1 MHALREALFPMRDFD
16 AKGFLDFCLVQHA
29 VGWSVSRCGIFS
41 GVQRLNMA
49 GGDASNAM
57 DGLGEVVPAGNP
69 LVGEVVDA
77 WHDAL
82 VDDGHDGQSQ
92 VVGVGGCAYLVEN
105 HAQLLFLLP
114 QSQHRLDEVVAES
127 RVEPSRADDDMFWT
141 CLRHG
146 HLASQLGGAIHAV
159 RAGCVGLGVGRVM
172 RAIKYIVGA
181 DLHHPSVTLS
191 HGNSQVSWRLSIES
205 RCQSLVALG
214 LVHGRVGGAVHDAI
228 DFVFFHEPVD
238 GVAVGD
244 VQFVDV
250 GVEPVV
256 LGIILLQHLHF
267 VSQLAVAACDEY
279 VHSFNPPQIEVLRYD
294 P

>member
-1 MHALREALFPMRDFD
+1 MHALCEALFPMRDFD
-16 AKGFLDFCLVQHA
+16 TEGFLDFCLVQHA
-29 VGWSVSRCGIFS
+29 VSWSVSRCGIFS
-41 GVQRLNMA
+41 GVQRLDVA
-49 GGDASNAM
+49 GGDASDAVN
-57 DGLGEVVPAGNP
+57 GLGEVVPAGNP
-69 LVGEVVDA
+69 LVGKVVDA
-77 WHDAL
+77 RHDAL
-82 VDDGHDGQSQ
+82 VDDGHDGQCQ
-92 VVGVGGCAYLVEN
+92 VVSVGGCTYLVEDY
-105 HAQLLFLLP
+105 AQVLFLLA

-141 CLRHG
+141 YLRHG
-146 HLASQLGGAIHAV
+146 HLTSQLRGAIYAV
-159 RAGCVGLGVGRVM
+159 GTRRVGLDVRRVL
-172 RAIKYIVGA
+172 RAIKNIVGA

-191 HGNSQVSWRLSIES
+191 HGGSQVSWRFGVES

-244 VQFVDV
+244 VQFVNV

-256 LGIILLQHLHF
+256 LRIILLQHLHF
-267 VSQLAVAACDEY
+267 VSQLAIAACDEY
-279 VHSFNPPQIEVLRYD
+279 VHSFNPPQIEVLRCD

>member
-16 AKGFLDFCLVQHA
+16 AEGFLDFCLVQHA

-41 GVQRLNMA
+41 GVQRLDVA
-49 GGDASNAM
+49 SGDARNAVN
-57 DGLGEVVPAGNP
+57 GLGEVVPAGNTF
-69 LVGEVVDA
+69 VGEVIDA
-77 WHDAL
+77 RHDAL
-82 VDDGHDGQSQ
+82 VDDGHDGLCQ
-92 VVGVGGCAYLVEN
+92 VVSVGGCAYLVEDY
-105 HAQLLFLLP
+105 AQLLFLLA

-127 RVEPSRADDDMFWT
+127 RVEPSRADDDMFWACFRHSHLT
-141 CLRHG
+141 C
-146 HLASQLGGAIHAV
+146 QLGGTVHAV
-159 RAGCVGLGVGRVM
+159 GAGCVGLGVGRVL
-172 RAIKYIVGA
+172 RAIEYIVGA

-191 HGNSQVSWRLSIES
+191 HGNSQVSWCLGVES
-205 RCQSLVALG
+205 RCQSLVALR
-214 LVHGRVGGAVHDAI
+214 LVHGRVGSAVHDAI

-256 LGIILLQHLHF
+256 LRIILLQHLHF
-267 VSQLAVAACDEY
+267 VSQLAIAACDKY
-279 VHSFNPPQIEVLRYD
+279 VHSFNPPQIEVLRCD

>member
-1 MHALREALFPMRDFD
+1 MHTLREALFPMRDFD
-16 AKGFLDFCLVQHA
+16 AEGFLDFCLVQHA

-41 GVQRLNMA
+41 SVQRLDVA
-49 GGDASNAM
+49 GGDARDAM
-57 DGLGEVVPAGNP
+57 DCLGEVVPARDS

-77 WHDAL
+77 RHDAL
-82 VDDGHDGQSQ
+82 VDDGHDGQCQ

-105 HAQLLFLLP
+105 HAQLLFFST

-141 CLRHG
+141 CLCHG
-146 HLASQLGGAIHAV
+146 HLTCQLGGAIHTV
-159 RAGCVGLGVGRVM
+159 GAGRVGLDVGRVLG
-172 RAIKYIVGA
+172 AIKYIVGA
-181 DLHHPSVTLS
+181 NLHHPSVTFS
-191 HGNSQVSWRLSIES
+191 HGDSQISRRFGVES
-205 RCQSLVALG
+205 RCQSLVALR
-214 LVHGRVGGAVHDAI
+214 LVHGRVGSAVHDAI

-238 GVAVGD
+238 GVAVSD

-256 LGIILLQHLHF
+256 FGIILLQHLHF

-279 VHSFNPPQIEVLRYD
+279 VHCFNPPQIEVLRCD

>member
-29 VGWSVSRCGIFS
+29 VGWSVSRCRIFC
-41 GVQRLNMA
+41 GVQRLDVA
-49 GGDASNAM
+49 GGDARDAVN
-57 DGLGEVVPAGNP
+57 GLGEVVPAGNP
-69 LVGEVVDA
+69 FVGEVVDA
-77 WHDAL
+77 RHDAL
-82 VDDGHDGQSQ
+82 VDDGHDGQCQ
-92 VVGVGGCAYLVEN
+92 VVSVGGRAYLVEDY
-105 HAQLLFLLP
+105 AQLLFLLP
-114 QSQHRLDEVVAES
+114 QSQHRLNEVVAES

-141 CLRHG
+141 YLRYG
-146 HLASQLGGAIHAV
+146 HLTSQLGGAVHAIG
-159 RAGCVGLGVGRVM
+159 AGGVGLDVGRVL

-191 HGNSQVSWRLSIES
+191 HGDSQISWCFGVES

-228 DFVFFHEPVD
+228 DFVFFHKPID

-267 VSQLAVAACDEY
+267 VSQLAVAACNEY
-279 VHSFNPPQIEVLRYD
+279 VHSFNPPQIEVLRCD
-294 P
+294 L

>member
-16 AKGFLDFCLVQHA
+16 TEGFLDFCLVQHA

-41 GVQRLNMA
+41 GVQRLDVA
-49 GGDASNAM
+49 GGDASNAVN
-57 DGLGEVVPAGNP
+57 GFGEVVPARDS
-69 LVGEVVDA
+69 LVGKVVDA
-77 WHDAL
+77 RHDAL

-92 VVGVGGCAYLVEN
+92 VVGVSGCAYLVEDY
-105 HAQLLFLLP
+105 AQLLFLLT
-114 QSQHRLDEVVAES
+114 QSQHRLNEVVAES

-141 CLRHG
+141 CLRHS
-146 HLASQLGGAIHAV
+146 HLTSQLGGTVHAV
-159 RAGCVGLGVGRVM
+159 GAGRVGLDVRRVL
-172 RAIKYIVGA
+172 RAIEYIVGA

-191 HGNSQVSWRLSIES
+191 HGNSQVSWRLGVES
-205 RCQSLVALG
+205 RCQSLVALR
-214 LVHGRVGGAVHDAI
+214 LVHGCVGSAVHDAI

-250 GVEPVV
+250 GVKPVV
-256 LGIILLQHLHF
+256 LRIILLQHLHF
-267 VSQLAVAACDEY
+267 VSQLAVAACNEY

>member
-29 VGWSVSRCGIFS
+29 VSRSLSRCGIFS
-41 GVQRLNMA
+41 GVQRLDVT
-49 GGDASNAM
+49 GGDAGNAVN
-57 DGLGEVVPAGNP
+57 GLGEVVPARDS
-69 LVGEVVDA
+69 LVGEVIDA
-77 WHDAL
+77 RHDAL
-82 VDDGHDGQSQ
+82 VDDGHDGQCQ
-92 VVGVGGCAYLVEN
+92 VVRVGGCAYLVEDY
-105 HAQLLFLLP
+105 AQLLFLLP

-127 RVEPSRADDDMFWT
+127 RVEPRRADDDMFWT

-146 HLASQLGGAIHAV
+146 HLTSQLGGAIHAV
-159 RAGCVGLGVGRVM
+159 GAGCVAFGVGRVL
-172 RAIKYIVGA
+172 RAIEYIVGA
-181 DLHHPSVTLS
+181 DLHHPSIALG
-191 HGNSQVSWRLSIES
+191 HGNSQVSWRLGVES

-214 LVHGRVGGAVHDAI
+214 LVHCRVGGAVHNAI

-256 LGIILLQHLHF
+256 LRIILLQHLHF
-267 VSQLAVAACDEY
+267 VSQLAVAACNEY
-279 VHSFNPPQIEVLRYD
+279 VHCFNPPQIEVLRCD

>member
-29 VGWSVSRCGIFS
+29 VGWSLSRCGIFS
-41 GVQRLNMA
+41 GVQRLDVA
-49 GGDASNAM
+49 SGDARNAM
-57 DGLGEVVPAGNP
+57 NSLGEVVPAGNA
-69 LVGEVVDA
+69 LVGKVVDA
-77 WHDAL
+77 RHDAL
-82 VDDGHDGQSQ
+82 VDDGHDGQCQ
-92 VVGVGGCAYLVEN
+92 VVSVGGCAYLVEDY
-105 HAQLLFLLP
+105 AQLLLLLP

-141 CLRHG
+141 CLRYG
-146 HLASQLGGAIHAV
+146 HLTSQLGGAIHAV
-159 RAGCVGLGVGRVM
+159 GAGRVGLDVRRVL
-172 RAIKYIVGA
+172 RAIEYIVGA
-181 DLHHPSVTLS
+181 DLHHPSIALG
-191 HGNSQVSWRLSIES
+191 HGDSQVSRCFGIES
-205 RCQSLVALG
+205 SCQSLVAFG
-214 LVHGRVGGAVHDAI
+214 LVHGRVGSAVHDAI

-250 GVEPVV
+250 GVKPVV
-256 LGIILLQHLHF
+256 LRIILLQHLHF
-267 VSQLAVAACDEY
+267 VSQLAVTACNEY

>member
-41 GVQRLNMA
+41 GVQRLDVA
-49 GGDASNAM
+49 SGDARNAM
-57 DGLGEVVPAGNP
+57 NGLGEVVPAGNP

-77 WHDAL
+77 RHDAL

-141 CLRHG
+141 CLRYS
-146 HLASQLGGAIHAV
+146 HLTCQLGGAIHTV
-159 RAGCVGLGVGRVM
+159 GAGGIGLGVRRVLG
-172 RAIKYIVGA
+172 AIKYIVGA
-181 DLHHPSVTLS
+181 DLHHPSVALS
-191 HGNSQVSWRLSIES
+191 HGDSQVSWCLGVES
-205 RCQSLVALG
+205 RCQSLVALR

-250 GVEPVV
+250 GVKPVV

-267 VSQLAVAACDEY
+267 VSQLAVAACNEY
-279 VHSFNPPQIEVLRYD
+279 VHCFNPPQIEVLRCD